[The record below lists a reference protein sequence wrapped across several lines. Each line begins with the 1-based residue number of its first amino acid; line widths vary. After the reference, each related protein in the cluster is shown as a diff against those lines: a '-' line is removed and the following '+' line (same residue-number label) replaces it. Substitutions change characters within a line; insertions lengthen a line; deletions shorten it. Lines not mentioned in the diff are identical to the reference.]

1 MRRSLDGKVFDPN
14 SFSDLERLSNVF
26 KGKVRAA
33 LLFGGRAKG
42 YSMKG
47 DYDIAVYFGRK
58 YDLYELGELA
68 VEIAKVLNVREDQ
81 VDILSLDSATS
92 DIVLEALDGKSI
104 YVDDDYTLFE
114 LKIRALME
122 LLDLQSGMECKV
134 Q

>member
-1 MRRSLDGKVFDPN
+1 
-14 SFSDLERLSNVF
+14 
-26 KGKVRAA
+26 
-33 LLFGGRAKG
+33 
-42 YSMKG
+42 MKG

-81 VDILSLDSATS
+81 VDILSLDSATP